1 MEISEIVAVT
11 GVPGLFKVATR
22 RNDGLIV
29 TSLVDDKTQFLSGRT
44 HLFSTLDNITIF
56 TTEEPVIL
64 KEVLASIKKNE
75 AKHAVPDVKDEAGLK
90 AWLEAAL
97 PNYDKEKVHVSDMK
111 KLAKWYTILNA
122 KNLIE
127 ELTADKAAEATT
139 DGKEE
144 SADKEKKEAKKDVTA
159 KKEPKAKAVKSD
171 KSSKGSSKPAPVK
184 KITTPR
190 KAS

>member
-1 MEISEIVAVT
+1 MDIAEIVAVT
-11 GVPGLFKVATR
+11 GVPGLFKVAAR

-56 TTEEPVIL
+56 TTDEPAIL
-64 KEVLASIKKNE
+64 KDVLAAIKKNE
-75 AKHAVPDVKDEAGLK
+75 GKHPVPDVKDDAGLK

-111 KLAKWYTILNA
+111 KLAKWYNILNA

-127 ELTADKAAEATT
+127 ELTAEKTAEVATE
-139 DGKEE
+139 GKEE
-144 SADKEKKEAKKDVTA
+144 SAEKEKKEVKKDAA

>member
-1 MEISEIVAVT
+1 MDIAEIVAVT
-11 GVPGLFKVATR
+11 GVPGLFKVAAR

-56 TTEEPVIL
+56 TTDEPAIL
-64 KEVLASIKKNE
+64 KDVLASIKKNE

-90 AWLEAAL
+90 AWLAAAL
-97 PNYDKEKVHVSDMK
+97 PNYDTEKVHVSDMK
-111 KLAKWYTILNA
+111 KLAKWYNILNA

-127 ELTADKAAEATT
+127 ELTADKSAETA
-139 DGKEE
+139 KEGQE
-144 SADKEKKEAKKDVTA
+144 EGAEKEKKEKKDTSA

>member
-11 GVPGLFKVATR
+11 GVPGLFKVSAR

-64 KEVLASIKKNE
+64 KEVLAAIKKNE
-75 AKHAVPDVKDEAGLK
+75 GAHPVPDVKDEAGLK

-111 KLAKWYTILNA
+111 KLAKWYNILNG

-127 ELTADKAAEATT
+127 ELTAEKPAEGTT
-139 DGKEE
+139 EASEE
-144 SADKEKKEAKKDVTA
+144 TGEKEKKEVKKDTA

>member
-1 MEISEIVAVT
+1 MDIAEIVAVT
-11 GVPGLFKVATR
+11 GVPGLFKVAAR

-56 TTEEPVIL
+56 TTDEPVIL
-64 KEVLASIKKNE
+64 KEVLASIKKIE
-75 AKHAVPDVKDEAGLK
+75 GKHPVPDVKDDAKLK

-111 KLAKWYTILNA
+111 KLAKWYNILNA

-127 ELTADKAAEATT
+127 ELTAEKKAEETVGT
-139 DGKEE
+139 EE
-144 SADKEKKEAKKDVTA
+144 SGEKEKKEVKKESSA